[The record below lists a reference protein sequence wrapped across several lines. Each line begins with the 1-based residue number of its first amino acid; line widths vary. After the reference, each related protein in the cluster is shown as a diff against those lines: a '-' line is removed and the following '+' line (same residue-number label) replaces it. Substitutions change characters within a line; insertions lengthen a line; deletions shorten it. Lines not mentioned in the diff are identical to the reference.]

1 MAKTDKTSRK
11 SMYKRFPILWITH
24 HTPRCNKDAFFCWC
38 WTRWTPMSAGTTA
51 LNRSWDSNLIIL
63 GFFFGFTLVSDMV
76 LNLWRGFRLFL
87 WSRWCG
93 LRLFAFW
100 LIFIVVSSFCI
111 RIFGAG
117 RVLVCS
123 NGFLSFGCYKL
134 VVKSPG
140 IYSYIDISIIDLE
153 LDWNKMAFD
162 KCRVLLGIC
171 TCLGSSP
178 LCLFLCDLS
187 VVLFHSL
194 LGKMTRLVHTDR
206 VN

>member
-1 MAKTDKTSRK
+1 MAKTDKSSRK
-11 SMYKRFPILWITH
+11 SMYKR
-24 HTPRCNKDAFFCWC
+24 CNKDAFSNRC
-38 WTRWTPMSAGTTA
+38 WTRWTPMSAGTIA
-51 LNRSWDSNLIIL
+51 LNRSCSLIIL

-100 LIFIVVSSFCI
+100 LIFIVVFSFCI

-123 NGFLSFGCYKL
+123 NVFLSFGCYKL

-140 IYSYIDISIIDLE
+140 IGISIIALE

-162 KCRVLLGIC
+162 KCRGPLEHLHLPWQQPVVPFSLRSFC
-171 TCLGSSP
+171 CAFPQPPWENEASSP
-178 LCLFLCDLS
+178 YKS
-187 VVLFHSL
+187 S
-194 LGKMTRLVHTDR
+194 
-206 VN
+206 

>member
-1 MAKTDKTSRK
+1 MD
-11 SMYKRFPILWITH
+11 
-24 HTPRCNKDAFFCWC
+24 HTPYTSMQQRCFFLLMLNPLN
-38 WTRWTPMSAGTTA
+38 PMSAGTTA

-194 LGKMTRLVHTDR
+194 LGKMTRLVHTNR